1 MPDAEGEALVL
12 AAVDVPCRL
21 VPGRER
27 VGLFVHSGDVE
38 RALYELSEY
47 RRENRARPLPAL
59 RPASEGVDAAL
70 VAAALLVVAHVAAMR
85 QLFGIDW
92 VDIGYAGAGL
102 IRDGQ
107 WWRAVTALS
116 LHADFGH
123 LASNVV
129 AGALIGVLLAQVLG
143 PGLTWLA
150 IIVAGGLGNGLN
162 ALLQPA
168 AHASIGAS
176 TAVFAALGMLSA
188 LMWRRALPL
197 WRRGLRRWVPLAAG
211 VALLAMLG
219 TGGER
224 TDLGGHAFGF
234 VVGVAAGTGLHLA
247 AERIPKRKGAQIAY
261 GAAALA
267 LWVATWALAVANA

>member
-1 MPDAEGEALVL
+1 
-12 AAVDVPCRL
+12 VP
-21 VPGRER
+21 P
-27 VGLFVHSGDVE
+27 
-38 RALYELSEY
+38 
-47 RRENRARPLPAL
+47 PL
-59 RPASEGVDAAL
+59 RPASEGIDAAL
-70 VAAALLVVAHVAAMR
+70 IFAALLVVAHVAAVR

-92 VDIGYAGAGL
+92 TEIGYAGTGL

-107 WWRAVTALS
+107 WWRAITALS

-129 AGALIGVLLAQVLG
+129 AGAALGIFVSQVLG

-150 IIVAGGLGNGLN
+150 IILSGGLGNGLN
-162 ALLQPA
+162 ALVQPA
-168 AHASIGAS
+168 THASVGAS

-197 WRRGLRRWVPLAAG
+197 WRRGLRRRLPLAAG
-211 VALLAMLG
+211 VALLAILG

-224 TDLGGHAFGF
+224 TDLGAHAFGF
-234 VVGVAAGTGLHLA
+234 IVGIGTGVGLHLA
-247 AERIPKRKGAQIAY
+247 AGRIPAGKGAQIAY

-267 LWVATWALAVANA
+267 LWVATWLLAVANA